1 MGKEEKEEH
10 IKANNNQDVESSFY
24 YALSHEIRRKIIQ
37 IIGDNEFSSFTNLK
51 KTLKVST
58 GTIYHHLDSLSQ
70 LIEQGK
76 NKKYYLTDLGLHA
89 YNSLKENIEIM
100 ESSKFSKGEYNSP
113 LLKFL
118 FALTP
123 IKFISFE
130 EKDKVYNVIISL
142 VILLMG
148 TILCGLNGFYSFLL
162 FFIKTPDDI
171 YKLPLISHII
181 LAVIFIINFLAYFLL
196 VEICCRLFY
205 RKKENTINFFL
216 SFPIILY
223 PMVVYLLIH
232 FILLSTELIQI
243 NIFSFIDTVLL
254 IFFQILSLWLL
265 TYNLKVSKGLKIERG
280 LIIALLLHY
289 GSFTIV
295 LFLSI

>member
-1 MGKEEKEEH
+1 
-10 IKANNNQDVESSFY
+10 
-24 YALSHEIRRKIIQ
+24 
-37 IIGDNEFSSFTNLK
+37 
-51 KTLKVST
+51 VST

-70 LIEQGK
+70 LLEQGK
-76 NKKYYLTDLGLHA
+76 NKKYYLSDLGMHA
-89 YNSLKENIEIM
+89 YTSLKENIEII
-100 ESSKFSKGEYNSP
+100 ESSRFSKGEFNSP
-113 LLKFL
+113 LFKFL

-130 EKDKVYNVIISL
+130 EKDKKYNTIISA
-142 VILLMG
+142 VILIMG
-148 TILCGLNGFYSFLL
+148 TILCGLNGLYSFLL
-162 FFIKTPDDI
+162 FFIRTPEDI
-171 YKLPLISHII
+171 YKLQLISHIFFSI
-181 LAVIFIINFLAYFLL
+181 IFIINFLVYFLL

-205 RKKENTINFFL
+205 RKKENTWNLFL

-223 PMVVYLLIH
+223 PMVIYLLIH

-243 NIFSFIDTVLL
+243 TFINFVDTVLL

>member
-1 MGKEEKEEH
+1 M
-10 IKANNNQDVESSFY
+10 
-24 YALSHEIRRKIIQ
+24 
-37 IIGDNEFSSFTNLK
+37 
-51 KTLKVST
+51 LKVST

-70 LIEQGK
+70 LIEQGEK
-76 NKKYYLTDLGLHA
+76 KKYYLTDLGLHA

-100 ESSKFSKGEYNSP
+100 ESSDFSKREFGSP

-130 EKDKVYNVIISL
+130 EKDKTYNTIISI
-142 VILLMG
+142 VILIMG

-162 FFIKTPDDI
+162 FFIKTPEDI
-171 YKLPLISHII
+171 YKLPLISHV
-181 LAVIFIINFLAYFLL
+181 LFSVIFIVNFLIYFLL

-205 RKKENTINFFL
+205 RKKGNTLNFFL
-216 SFPIILY
+216 SFPVILY
-223 PMVVYLLIH
+223 PMVIYLLIH
-232 FILLSTELIQI
+232 FILLSTGLIQI
-243 NIFSFIDTVLL
+243 LLINFIDIVLL

-265 TYNLKVSKGLKIERG
+265 TYNLKVNKSLKVERG

>member
-1 MGKEEKEEH
+1 M
-10 IKANNNQDVESSFY
+10 ESSFY
-24 YALSHEIRRKIIQ
+24 YALSHEIRRKILK

-51 KTLKVST
+51 RILKVST

-70 LIEQGK
+70 LIQQKK
-76 NKKYYLTDLGLHA
+76 NKKYYLTDLGIHA

-100 ESSKFSKGEYNSP
+100 ESIDFSNREYGSP
-113 LLKFL
+113 LIKFL

-123 IKFISFE
+123 IKFFSF
-130 EKDKVYNVIISL
+130 KDKDKTYNIIISMVVL
-142 VILLMG
+142 IIG
-148 TILCGLNGFYSFLL
+148 TILCGLNGFFSFLL
-162 FFIKTPDDI
+162 FFIKTPENI
-171 YKLPLISHII
+171 YQLSLISHLFLGVFFI
-181 LAVIFIINFLAYFLL
+181 LNFLIYFFL
-196 VEICCRLFY
+196 VEVCCRIFY
-205 RKKENTINFFL
+205 RKKDNTLNFFL
-216 SFPIILY
+216 SFPVILY
-223 PMVVYLLIH
+223 PMVIYLFIH

-243 NIFSFIDTVLL
+243 SVISFIDTVFL

-265 TYNLKVSKGLKIERG
+265 TYNLKVTKGLKIERG

>member
-1 MGKEEKEEH
+1 
-10 IKANNNQDVESSFY
+10 
-24 YALSHEIRRKIIQ
+24 
-37 IIGDNEFSSFTNLK
+37 
-51 KTLKVST
+51 VST

-76 NKKYYLTDLGLHA
+76 NKKYYLTDLGVHA

-100 ESSKFSKGEYNSP
+100 ESSKFSKGDYNSP

-123 IKFISFE
+123 IKFIAFE
-130 EKDKVYNVIISL
+130 EKDKIYNAVISI
-142 VILLMG
+142 VILIIG
-148 TILCGLNGFYSFLL
+148 TILCGLNGFYSLFL
-162 FFIKTPDDI
+162 FFVKTPEDI
-171 YKLPLISHII
+171 YNLPLISHII
-181 LAVIFIINFLAYFLL
+181 LSVIFIINFIVYFLL
-196 VEICCRLFY
+196 VELFCRLFY
-205 RKKENTINFFL
+205 RKKGNTMNFFL

-223 PMVVYLLIH
+223 PMVIYLFIH
-232 FILLSTELIQI
+232 FILLSTGLIRITYI
-243 NIFSFIDTVLL
+243 NFLDTVLL

-265 TYNLKVSKGLKIERG
+265 TYSLKVSKDLKIERG
-280 LIIALLLHY
+280 LIISLLLHY

>member
-1 MGKEEKEEH
+1 
-10 IKANNNQDVESSFY
+10 
-24 YALSHEIRRKIIQ
+24 LSHEIRRKIIQ
-37 IIGDNEFSSFTNLK
+37 IIGENEFSSFTNLK
-51 KTLKVST
+51 KILKVST
-58 GTIYHHLDSLSQ
+58 GTIYHHLDSLSE

-76 NKKYYLTDLGLHA
+76 NKKYYLTDLGFHA
-89 YNSLKENIEIM
+89 YNSLKENIEII
-100 ESSKFSKGEYNSP
+100 ESSEFSKGDYNSP

-130 EKDKVYNVIISL
+130 EKDRTYNIIISFL
-142 VILLMG
+142 ILIMG

-162 FFIKTPDDI
+162 FFIKTSEDI
-171 YKLPLISHII
+171 YRLSLISHII
-181 LAVIFIINFLAYFLL
+181 FGIIFIINFLVYFVL
-196 VEICCRLFY
+196 VEISCRLFY
-205 RKKENTINFFL
+205 RKRDNTLNFFL

-223 PMVVYLLIH
+223 PMVIYLLIH

-243 NIFSFIDTVLL
+243 AVVNFIDTVFL

-265 TYNLKVSKGLKIERG
+265 TYNLKVNKDLKIERG

>member
-1 MGKEEKEEH
+1 M
-10 IKANNNQDVESSFY
+10 
-24 YALSHEIRRKIIQ
+24 
-37 IIGDNEFSSFTNLK
+37 
-51 KTLKVST
+51 ST

-70 LIEQGK
+70 LIVQGK

-130 EKDKVYNVIISL
+130 EKDKPYNVIISI
-142 VILLMG
+142 VILILG

-162 FFIKTPDDI
+162 FFIKTPEDI
-171 YKLPLISHII
+171 YQLSLISHVIF
-181 LAVIFIINFLAYFLL
+181 AVMFIINFFVYFLL
-196 VEICCRLFY
+196 VEISCRLFY
-205 RKKENTINFFL
+205 RKKENTLNFFL

-223 PMVVYLLIH
+223 PMVIYLLIH

-243 NIFSFIDTVLL
+243 AIINFIDTVLL

-265 TYNLKVSKGLKIERG
+265 TYNLKESKGLKIERG